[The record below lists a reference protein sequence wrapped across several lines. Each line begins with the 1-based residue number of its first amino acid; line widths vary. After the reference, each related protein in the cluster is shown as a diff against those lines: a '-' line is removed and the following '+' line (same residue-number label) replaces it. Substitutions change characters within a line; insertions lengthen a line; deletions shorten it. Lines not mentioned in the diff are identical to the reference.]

1 MFAVLHFFLC
11 FFLSV
16 ATASEPTPI
25 LVEDPTPAVEAP
37 ADPAPEAA
45 EAPATSADP
54 AAPAAEAPAAEA
66 PADPAAPAEVAV
78 PETDAEAVKTATEA
92 VGAFTTGQYAFG
104 ALLLCAVL
112 VYLVQKLVAKSKKKS
127 AHPHL

>member
-1 MFAVLHFFLC
+1 MLAVLHLFLC

-16 ATASEPTPI
+16 ATASETTPI

-54 AAPAAEAPAAEA
+54 AAPAAEA

-127 AHPHL
+127 AHSHL